1 MRIIRALTAASL
13 MVASILPA
21 PAQEVVVTATRSASN
36 RDGFQGTSIPIIT
49 LRRTA
54 DFAVQRVSITGDTRD
69 EALRRKEIYAMVR
82 SAIEQAGK
90 HGVELATGDYVVEA
104 LTLANYGDLLLSR
117 DGRPDSERTS
127 FIIKLKLEPGM
138 DARAA
143 LDRIAKFIKAVPPT
157 GRAQIEKSGDM
168 TLSVLNPDQYRN
180 KIIEMIAAD
189 AATTAA
195 RFGPDYGVEV
205 RGLDRPVE
213 WSRASLTEVFLYLPA
228 AYVIRPKE

>member
-21 PAQEVVVTATRSASN
+21 PAQEVVVTATRSAGN
-36 RDGFQGTSIPIIT
+36 RDGFQGTSIPIVT
-49 LRRTA
+49 MRRTA
-54 DFAVQRVSITGDTRD
+54 DFAVQRVAITGDTRD
-69 EALRRKEIYAMVR
+69 EATRRKEIYAMVR

-127 FIIKLKLEPGM
+127 FIIKVKLEPGM

-143 LDRIAKFIKAVPPT
+143 LDRIARFIKAVPPT

-168 TLSVLNPDQYRN
+168 
-180 KIIEMIAAD
+180 
-189 AATTAA
+189 
-195 RFGPDYGVEV
+195 
-205 RGLDRPVE
+205 
-213 WSRASLTEVFLYLPA
+213 SL
-228 AYVIRPKE
+228 